1 MTAKII
7 DGNAVARSIRDECR
21 QRVQR
26 IVAQSGVP
34 PGLAVIL
41 VGSDPASRIYVKNKI
56 RACIDVGIRSFRFD
70 YPADVKQDEVVAKIA
85 ELNEDPAV
93 HGILVQLP
101 LPASFD
107 MARILRTIS
116 ADKDVDGFHLY
127 NVGGLVVGGTVFPP
141 CTPYGVLKL
150 LQHENISLEG
160 KNVVVVG
167 ASNIVGK
174 PMALMLMQH
183 EATVCICHAKTRD
196 LAQFTLLADVLVV
209 AAGYPNLILPQM
221 VRTGAVVIDVG
232 INRLADGRLVG
243 DVDFAGVAAKA
254 SYITPVPG
262 GVGPMT
268 VSMLLINTVTSCE
281 RWLRHLSI
289 PVAKEGSPRQPPAAN
304 GTGPRIA
311 DLRRPPSQSG
321 NNAWPPTSS
330 QSIRVRPRPGP
341 FFLAPTPRSRPSRNR
356 NSRST
361 FRPMAR
367 SSMSPTICGPRPWQ
381 PAATRFTRQAPR
393 PAISLPSASP
403 ISVRRHYCGTA
414 PAGGPSTAPSSGRT
428 GAPPICARG
437 SNRPAMRPR

>member
-281 RWLRHLSI
+281 RWLRPLSI
-289 PVAKEGSPRQPPAAN
+289 PVAKEGLASPAA
-304 GTGPRIA
+304 
-311 DLRRPPSQSG
+311 
-321 NNAWPPTSS
+321 
-330 QSIRVRPRPGP
+330 
-341 FFLAPTPRSRPSRNR
+341 
-356 NSRST
+356 
-361 FRPMAR
+361 
-367 SSMSPTICGPRPWQ
+367 
-381 PAATRFTRQAPR
+381 
-393 PAISLPSASP
+393 
-403 ISVRRHYCGTA
+403 
-414 PAGGPSTAPSSGRT
+414 
-428 GAPPICARG
+428 G
-437 SNRPAMRPR
+437 S